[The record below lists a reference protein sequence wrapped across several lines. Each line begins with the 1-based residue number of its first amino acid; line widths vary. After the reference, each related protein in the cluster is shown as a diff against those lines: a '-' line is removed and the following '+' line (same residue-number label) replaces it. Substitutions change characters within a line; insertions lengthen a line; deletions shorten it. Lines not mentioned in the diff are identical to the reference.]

1 MIPEHL
7 SPARFAA
14 ALAMRLNSAVPA
26 GLSVR
31 AKGSEVTL
39 YDPESWGASFAA
51 ESLTNEDGQP
61 IVELVESVAYTIMN
75 SIQDEVM
82 ESTKEQWPLG
92 PRGAA
97 EPEARVIGEQ
107 LHLWFGDEAAPILRL
122 DPVNLIEVADG
133 AA

>member
-1 MIPEHL
+1 V
-7 SPARFAA
+7 
-14 ALAMRLNSAVPA
+14 VPG

-31 AKGSEVTL
+31 AEGSAVSL
-39 YDPESWGASFAA
+39 YDRVSWGASLAA
-51 ESLTNEDGQP
+51 DILTDEDGRS
-61 IVELVESVAYTIMN
+61 IVQRVETAAYAIMS

-82 ESTKEQWPLG
+82 ESTKEQWPVG

-107 LHLWFGDEAAPILRL
+107 LHLWFGDEAAPIIRL
-122 DPVNLIEVADG
+122 EPVDLSELADG

>member
-1 MIPEHL
+1 MIPEHV
-7 SPARFAA
+7 SPDRFAA
-14 ALAMRLNSAVPA
+14 AVATRLNSVVPA

-31 AKGSEVTL
+31 AEGSGVCL
-39 YDPESWGASFAA
+39 YDPESWGASWAA
-51 ESLTNEDGQP
+51 DILTDDDGRS
-61 IVELVESVAYTIMN
+61 IVELVETAAYAIMN

-107 LHLWFGDEAAPILRL
+107 LHLWFGDAAAPILRL
-122 DPVNLIEVADG
+122 EPVQLVELADG

>member
-7 SPARFAA
+7 SPDRLAA
-14 ALAMRLNSAVPA
+14 AVATRLNSVVPT

-31 AKGSEVTL
+31 AEGSAVSL
-39 YDPESWGASFAA
+39 YDPESWGSSLAA
-51 ESLTNEDGQP
+51 HILTEEGGRS
-61 IVELVESVAYTIMN
+61 IVELVETAAYAIMN

-92 PRGAA
+92 PGGAA

-107 LHLWFGDEAAPILRL
+107 LHLWFGDETAPILRL
-122 DPVNLIEVADG
+122 EPVDLIELADG